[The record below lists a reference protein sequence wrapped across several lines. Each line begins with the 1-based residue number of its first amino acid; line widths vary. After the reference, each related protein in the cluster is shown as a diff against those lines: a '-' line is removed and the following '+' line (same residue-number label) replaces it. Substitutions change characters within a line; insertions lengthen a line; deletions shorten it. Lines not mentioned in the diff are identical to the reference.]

1 MRIGVM
7 NNEKEEKMYIKK
19 HHIVIIAFLTVFF
32 AHHDVPNGV
41 DVDDIIQE

>member
-1 MRIGVM
+1 MKKKKNV
-7 NNEKEEKMYIKK
+7 YKK
-19 HHIVIIAFLTVFF
+19 HHIVIIAFLTDFF